1 MSLDNDDDSDC
12 PCHSLFQMLVA
23 DTMLVFRIKFNLGFL

>member
-12 PCHSLFQMLVA
+12 SCHSLIQMLVPDA
-23 DTMLVFRIKFNLGFL
+23 MLVFRIKFNFGFL